1 MQPDL
6 FSAPPVNGVTSV
18 SIKASRSGAQAIS
31 HTWTARQS
39 AYLQLLEQ
47 AGALTDQEAARL
59 LGWQL
64 SSVNSV
70 RGNIRQLHPNV
81 VIEPAGIEPFT
92 FTDAS
97 GKSRTTFRTQWR
109 IREGKA

>member
-64 SSVNSV
+64 SSVCSV
-70 RGNIRQLHPNV
+70 RNAVRGLITTDGH
-81 VIEPAGIEPFT
+81 EPFS
-92 FTDAS
+92 FIDAS
-97 GKSRTTFRTQWR
+97 GHSRTTRRT
-109 IREGKA
+109 